1 MIYSMMS
8 KKKFRIKIELFD
20 KFDIV
25 LNYLSRWFD
34 DL

>member
-8 KKKFRIKIELFD
+8 KKKFRIKIELY
-20 KFDIV
+20 KFDFKLFVKI
-25 LNYLSRWFD
+25 R